1 MSRLL
6 LLLGERLS
14 STTGRNGGS
23 VHTWSDSVRTV
34 VKSAHPQK
42 ANALTQ
48 NKNLLKATA
57 NYLPQITR
65 APHSAPRA
73 QQRSSSVL
81 SFGICNSSAST
92 CVLWA
97 STCVLWAS
105 TCVLWASTCVLW
117 ASTCVVWAST
127 CVVWASTC
135 VVWKSICVSP
145 VEWRVA
151 LCNAVAQRRTKDD
164 TALEARAVGVFAS
177 FPSLAVI
184 KSGVALTFPITL
196 QSRLCASD
204 RFFTSSASLLDPSLK
219 LQKPLKN
226 NHTPHTH
233 HAKF

>member
-14 STTGRNGGS
+14 STTRRNGGS
-23 VHTWSDSVRTV
+23 VHTWSDSASTV
-34 VKSAHPQK
+34 AKSAHTQK

-48 NKNLLKATA
+48 KKNPPKATA

-65 APHSAPRA
+65 AHHSAPRA

-81 SFGICNSSAST
+81 SFGICNSS
-92 CVLWA
+92 
-97 STCVLWAS
+97 
-105 TCVLWASTCVLW
+105 ASTCVLW